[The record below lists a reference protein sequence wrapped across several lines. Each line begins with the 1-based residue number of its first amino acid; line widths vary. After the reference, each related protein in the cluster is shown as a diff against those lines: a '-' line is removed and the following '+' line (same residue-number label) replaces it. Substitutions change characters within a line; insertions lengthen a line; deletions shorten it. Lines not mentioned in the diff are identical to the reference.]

1 MGHLYRQ
8 YQRST
13 SQLHELNPG
22 DLLYYGGVEWL
33 NISGF
38 LGKIKKGLELH
49 AMCFI
54 FRTAV
59 VFLCKER
66 LRSKRKQLLTN
77 TTKGNPAEV
86 EIIRYQALIPVGE
99 VQVKAGAIVDSDGH
113 YTWELIQLKTSANR
127 PREKSYHLS
136 NSTPEFRNAFLKTI
150 RQIIR
155 DSVRRMSLPSTM
167 TTTAVTTV
175 ISSGANTY
183 NNRGS
188 STNKRELEICSET
201 DSTNECSDFKS
212 ELDDDMEPDPSQ
224 VQSQHQSTKA
234 PSSVGSGSTTGSSS
248 SQAGSGNQ
256 GGSSQQQPTSVGSQG
271 QAPRKSSGSPVWKP
285 RELC

>member
-1 MGHLYRQ
+1 MG
-8 YQRST
+8 S
-13 SQLHELNPG
+13 N
-22 DLLYYGGVEWL
+22 
-33 NISGF
+33 F

-66 LRSKRKQLLTN
+66 LRSKRKQLLAN

-127 PREKSYHLS
+127 TREKSYHLS

-175 ISSGANTY
+175 MSSGSANTY

-212 ELDDDMEPDPSQ
+212 ELDDDMEPDPTQ

-234 PSSVGSGSTTGSSS
+234 PSSIGSGSTTGASS

-256 GGSSQQQPTSVGSQG
+256 GQGPLPPPGSQPGPTSAGSQG
-271 QAPRKSSGSPVWKP
+271 QAPRKSSGGQRKNTRVVFV
-285 RELC
+285 